1 MCFETFTYNPHIY
14 SWNHI
19 WQLVKILGIILAVA
33 IHVSLCL
40 VISCQGSEGS
50 PPPCCVWLHGE
61 KRPAMDIDV
70 RNHAHENVETCTN
83 KCIKNPATFQTKTQD
98 PRGSN
103 RALYVSKMVSTV
115 EFLDHTWKMSKNHC
129 PYIYLSYLPIYI
141 YLYCFF
147 LFFPTRTASNENH
160 CQYILP
166 FRLQSFWLQQRPL
179 IRAKKMRSQKLVIRY
194 SRSSFSDASD
204 KKRLYR
210 RHPTNFSGAS
220 DNHIAAS
227 DNLSDESDNHIGASD
242 NVIGNNSRFPRGLI
256 LNLLIGCT
264 TIIVGRVRESK
275 LSDSKHICN

>member
-147 LFFPTRTASNENH
+147 FFFQRARQAMKIIANIFCLFDCKVFDYNNDLWSG
-160 CQYILP
+160 Q
-166 FRLQSFWLQQRPL
+166 
-179 IRAKKMRSQKLVIRY
+179 KKCDRKS
-194 SRSSFSDASD
+194 
-204 KKRLYR
+204 
-210 RHPTNFSGAS
+210 
-220 DNHIAAS
+220 
-227 DNLSDESDNHIGASD
+227 
-242 NVIGNNSRFPRGLI
+242 
-256 LNLLIGCT
+256 
-264 TIIVGRVRESK
+264 
-275 LSDSKHICN
+275 